1 MHTVTT
7 WRRILSRRIRSG
19 TNVGPS
25 SSLPAPK
32 YISNSGEVGAKHV
45 IIGVAPHDTASHV
58 KPSVARPVLGVVKIV
73 SEILSKLASA
83 CPAAGPIQA
92 VTETGLMIIKYAE
105 VSEYLA

>member
-1 MHTVTT
+1 MTI
-7 WRRILSRRIRSG
+7 WRRLSSRRIRSR

-25 SSLPAPK
+25 SFLPAPK
-32 YISNSGEVGAKHV
+32 YISNSGEVGAKNV
-45 IIGVAPHDTASHV
+45 ILGVAPHSHV
-58 KPSVARPVLGVVKIV
+58 KPSVAGPVPGVVKII

-92 VTETGLMIIKYAE
+92 VIEAGLMIIKYAE